1 MSQTHSEPQI
11 EPHIARAVHE
21 WISGRREHHARFFFA
36 ATRDVASAIGP
47 RVGVRDVLLA
57 PEHADTQAGRG
68 LVIGYRGR
76 FAELGDELTVS
87 GQTIEL
93 QDYVAAAFVDVLGPT
108 VVRFVDID
116 GWRAFLDDAEIA
128 RESGILPPQLR
139 DPRMQLADRAALLDP
154 FGIAPA
160 DSFAI
165 GDDGRVTFGA
175 QGADLGSADDAATFD
190 VEVPRLAAF
199 AGVVPLAELT
209 EALQERV
216 WLPRLLALA
225 ELRRALPADL
235 SSAHVSGFGHVLVDD
250 GGADALPQTL
260 DPFVLS
266 TRGSAPV
273 LADPVTRRQFRLSDE
288 TARVIEIV
296 QTSSFPERAT
306 QRISADRGISMSS
319 AEQLRVQAIEVL
331 SVHHG
336 IIGSVA

>member
-21 WISGRREHHARFFFA
+21 WISGRREHHARFFFSSTGDA
-36 ATRDVASAIGP
+36 ARAVSP
-47 RVGVRDVLLA
+47 RVGARDVLLT
-57 PEHADTQAGRG
+57 PELADREAGRG
-68 LVIGYRGR
+68 LVIGYRGC
-76 FAELGDELTVS
+76 FAQLGDELTVS

-108 VVRFVDID
+108 VVRFVDSG

-154 FGIAPA
+154 FGIGPA

-175 QGADLGSADDAATFD
+175 QGAELGSVDDAAAFE

-209 EALQERV
+209 ESLTQRM

-225 ELRRALPADL
+225 ELRRALPAEL
-235 SSAHVSGFGHVLVDD
+235 SSAPASGFGRMLVDD
-250 GGADALPQTL
+250 GGADAVPQTL
-260 DPFVLS
+260 DPFLLS
-266 TRGSAPV
+266 GGSAPV

-296 QTSSFPERAT
+296 QTSSSAERAA
-306 QRISADRGISMSS
+306 QRIAAECGIAVSV
-319 AEQLRVQAIEVL
+319 AERLRMQAIEAL

-336 IIGSVA
+336 FSGSAA